1 MGNLPN
7 TTAFCALLYEAPKP
21 KNYAPASVLPVS
33 IDSKFDILFNHRWQI
48 FCQMSGVPFAP
59 MAPHLLNFQIG
70 YHGPVVYRSRFDNMF
85 CIPVNSAY
93 YEGLSQVQKETFTHN
108 LIKLYEAVY
117 VIIAKNPTP
126 GNWNKLI
133 NATIAHCNVIK

>member
-21 KNYAPASVLPVS
+21 KGYAPTSVLPVS
-33 IDSKFDILFNHRWQI
+33 IEAKFDILFDHRWQI
-48 FCQMSGVPFAP
+48 FCQMSGVPFVD

-85 CIPVNSAY
+85 CIPVNSPY
-93 YEGLSQVQKETFTHN
+93 YEGLSQTQKETFTHN
-108 LIKLYEAVY
+108 LLYFYEFVY
-117 VIIAKNPTP
+117 HILGMKPNSFL
-126 GNWNKLI
+126 WNRLI
-133 NATIAHCNVIK
+133 NAVIAHCNVIK